1 MFDEL
6 RRRSTSCER
15 RSFIS
20 RNEVILHIPEACSV
34 AIVIIV
40 EWIGTT
46 KSCSSVESRR
56 TADHS
61 TYEIPSCSEVSRR
74 CRSGWSRRSTQTSS
88 YPSYHIIY
96 DSSQYCLCCI
106 GWRESE
112 STSYIVPDSSKQRYS
127 ISETCIYLLIVES
140 LLTLGSRRYYSI

>member
-6 RRRSTSCER
+6 RRRSTSGER

-20 RNEVILHIPEACSV
+20 RSQMILHIPEACSI
-34 AIVIIV
+34 AIVLEV

-46 KSCSSVESRR
+46 KSCSSIESCG
-56 TADHS
+56 TVDHS

-74 CRSGWSRRSTQTSS
+74 CRSGWSRRSSRTSS
-88 YPSYHIIY
+88 YPSYHVIE

-112 STSYIVPDSSKQRYS
+112 GSTYIVPNSSKQRYS

-140 LLTLGSRRYYSI
+140 LLTLGSRRYYRI